1 MIPIGVITR
10 KKIKAMIIGDIVV
23 PSKNPIFMNNLF
35 KIVNISGLTIV
46 IIKNTKNKKRNEN
59 LIALTI
65 FDG

>member
-1 MIPIGVITR
+1 MIPIGVIKR
-10 KKIKAMIIGDIVV
+10 KKIKAMTIGDIIV

-46 IIKNTKNKKRNEN
+46 MIKNTKNKKRNEN
-59 LIALTI
+59 LIALPI